1 MFLLIFAIE
10 KEWVLLNIIYVGVFP
25 LHTITINKGERTM
38 TPKKIAVLGGGN
50 GAHTMAAEFA
60 LKGHTVNLFEMPRFK
75 NNMKKVFET
84 KTIKLQGNIP
94 ELQGPVELNMVT
106 DNIAEAVEG
115 CRYICIV
122 APAFAHSGYAKLLK
136 GHLHKDQI
144 VITFP
149 GAFSAL
155 VLKKELEGDDCPIF
169 ADANNLPYDARLTA
183 PGSDTVNVFGRNPIN
198 IAFLPANKG
207 SELID
212 EMREDLFPF
221 EKIYTDVLEC
231 GLAIVNPDWHAGP
244 VLFNISRIESPQVNF
259 FLYEHGWTPSACRL
273 NIAMD
278 KERKAIGEVL
288 GYNLRPMED
297 FAGRPADYEWTW
309 QDLYKEGH
317 GSIGLTPICGPND
330 INSRYLTED
339 IPFGL
344 VPWAAI
350 AELLGVQM
358 PLTNGFIDIINVVH
372 EKDWRKEGRSLED
385 LGITGMDKDTL
396 LNYVRTGKR

>member
-1 MFLLIFAIE
+1 
-10 KEWVLLNIIYVGVFP
+10 
-25 LHTITINKGERTM
+25 M

-60 LKGHTVNLFEMPRFK
+60 LKGHTVNLYEMPRFK

-94 ELQGPVELNMVT
+94 ELQGAVELNMVT
-106 DNIAEAVEG
+106 DDIAAAVEG
-115 CRYICIV
+115 CHYVCIV

-144 VITFP
+144 VVTFP

-155 VLKKELEGDDCPIF
+155 VLKKELDGEDCPIF

-207 SELID
+207 AELID

-244 VLFNISRIESPQVNF
+244 VLFNISRIESPQINF

-297 FAGRPADYEWTW
+297 FAGRPADYKWTW

-330 INSRYLTED
+330 LNSRYLTED

-350 AELLGVQM
+350 AELIGVQM

-385 LGITGMDKDTL
+385 LGIAGMDKDTL
-396 LNYVRTGKR
+396 LKYVRTGER

>member
-1 MFLLIFAIE
+1 
-10 KEWVLLNIIYVGVFP
+10 
-25 LHTITINKGERTM
+25 M

-50 GAHTMAAEFA
+50 GAHTMAAEFT
-60 LKGHTVNLFEMPRFK
+60 LKGHTVNLYEMPQFK
-75 NNMKKVFET
+75 DNMKKVFET
-84 KTIKLQGNIP
+84 GKIECAGVFNGIA
-94 ELQGPVELNMVT
+94 ELNMVT
-106 DNIAEAVEG
+106 DDIAKAVEG
-115 CRYICIV
+115 CRYVCIV

-144 VITFP
+144 VVTFP

-155 VLKKELEGDDCPIF
+155 VLKKEFGDDPDCPVF

-183 PGSDTVNVFGRNPIN
+183 PGSGKVNVFGRNPIN
-198 IAFLPANKG
+198 IAFLPASKG
-207 SELID
+207 PELID

-244 VLFNISRIESPQVNF
+244 VLFNISRIESPWVNF
-259 FLYEHGWTPSACRL
+259 FLYEDGWTPSACKL

-297 FAGRPADYEWTW
+297 FSGKDEDYEWKW
-309 QDLYKEGH
+309 EDLYAAGH

-350 AELLGVQM
+350 AELVGVSM

-372 EKDWRKEGRSLED
+372 GKDWRKEGRDAEG
-385 LGITGMDKDTL
+385 LGIAGMSKEELLRYVNTGIK
-396 LNYVRTGKR
+396 

>member
-1 MFLLIFAIE
+1 
-10 KEWVLLNIIYVGVFP
+10 
-25 LHTITINKGERTM
+25 M

-50 GAHTMAAEFA
+50 GAHTMAAEFT
-60 LKGHTVNLFEMPRFK
+60 LKGHTVNMYEMPQFK
-75 NNMKKVFET
+75 SGMKKVFDT

-94 ELQGPVELNMVT
+94 ELQGSVELNMVT
-106 DNIAEAVEG
+106 DDIAAAVEG
-115 CRYICIV
+115 CHYICIV

-144 VITFP
+144 VVTFP

-155 VLKKELEGDDCPIF
+155 VLKNVFGDDPDCPVF
-169 ADANNLPYDARLTA
+169 ADANNLPYDARLVEK
-183 PGSDTVNVFGRNPIN
+183 GSDTVNVFGRNPIN
-198 IAFLPANKG
+198 IAFLPAEKG
-207 SELID
+207 PARIN

-297 FAGRPADYEWTW
+297 FAGRPEDYKWTW

-330 INSRYLTED
+330 IGSRYLTED

-350 AELLGVQM
+350 AEILGVPM

-372 EKDWRKEGRSLED
+372 ERDWRKEGRSAED
-385 LGITGMDKDTL
+385 LGIVGLNKEQLLKYVQTGVK
-396 LNYVRTGKR
+396 

>member
-1 MFLLIFAIE
+1 
-10 KEWVLLNIIYVGVFP
+10 
-25 LHTITINKGERTM
+25 M

-60 LKGHTVNLFEMPRFK
+60 LKGHIVNLYEMPRFK

-84 KTIKLQGNIP
+84 KTIKLQGNIK

-106 DNIAEAVEG
+106 DDIEKAVEG

-122 APAFAHSGYAKLLK
+122 APAFAHSGYAELLSGK
-136 GHLHKDQI
+136 LHKDQI
-144 VITFP
+144 VVTYP

-155 VLKKELEGDDCPIF
+155 VLKNAFGDDEDCPVF
-169 ADANNLPYDARLTA
+169 ADANNLPYDSRLVE

-198 IAFLPANKG
+198 IAFLPAEKG
-207 SELID
+207 PELID

-244 VLFNISRIESPQVNF
+244 VLFNISRIESPQINF

-278 KERKAIGEVL
+278 KERKAIGDVL

-297 FAGRPADYEWTW
+297 FAGRPEDYEWTW

-330 INSRYLTED
+330 LSSRYLTED

-350 AELLGVQM
+350 AELLGVSM

-372 EKDWRKEGRSLED
+372 EKDWRKEGRNLEQ
-385 LGITGMDKDTL
+385 LGIAGMDKDTL
-396 LNYVRTGKR
+396 LKYVRTGKK

>member
-1 MFLLIFAIE
+1 
-10 KEWVLLNIIYVGVFP
+10 
-25 LHTITINKGERTM
+25 M

-50 GAHTMAAEFA
+50 GAHTMAAELT
-60 LKGHTVNLFEMPRFK
+60 LKGHTVNMFEVPEWK
-75 NNMKKVFET
+75 HNMQKVFDT
-84 KTIKLQGNIP
+84 QTITVKGVLNGTAK
-94 ELQGPVELNMVT
+94 LNMVT

-115 CRYICIV
+115 CKYICIV

-136 GHLHKDQI
+136 GLLNKDQI
-144 VITFP
+144 VVTYP

-155 VLKKELEGDDCPIF
+155 VLREAFGDDENCPVF

-183 PGSDTVNVFGRNPIN
+183 PGSGVVNLFGRNPIN
-198 IAFLPANKG
+198 IAFLPAEKG
-207 SELID
+207 PELID

-244 VLFNISRIESPQVNF
+244 VLFNISNIESPHVNF
-259 FLYEHGWTPSACRL
+259 FLYEHGWTPSACKL
-273 NIAMD
+273 NLALD
-278 KERKAIGEVL
+278 KERKAVGNAL

-297 FAGRPADYEWTW
+297 FAGRGDDYEWTW
-309 QDLYKEGH
+309 EDLYAAGH
-317 GSIGLTPICGPND
+317 GCIGLTPICGPND

-350 AELLGVQM
+350 AEIVGIPM

-372 EKDWRKEGRSLED
+372 EKDWRAEGRSAAD
-385 LGITGMDKDTL
+385 LGIAGLDKDSL
-396 LNYVRTGKR
+396 LKFVRTGKK

>member
-1 MFLLIFAIE
+1 M
-10 KEWVLLNIIYVGVFP
+10 
-25 LHTITINKGERTM
+25 
-38 TPKKIAVLGGGN
+38 
-50 GAHTMAAEFA
+50 
-60 LKGHTVNLFEMPRFK
+60 
-75 NNMKKVFET
+75 
-84 KTIKLQGNIP
+84 
-94 ELQGPVELNMVT
+94 
-106 DNIAEAVEG
+106 EG
-115 CRYICIV
+115 CHYICIV

-144 VITFP
+144 VVTFP

-155 VLKKELEGDDCPIF
+155 VLKNVFGDDPDCPVF
-169 ADANNLPYDARLTA
+169 ADANNLPYDARLVEK
-183 PGSDTVNVFGRNPIN
+183 GSDTVNVFGRNPIN
-198 IAFLPANKG
+198 IAFLPAEKG
-207 SELID
+207 PALIN

-297 FAGRPADYEWTW
+297 FAGRPEDYKWTW

-317 GSIGLTPICGPND
+317 GLHRPDPHLRPQRHRQPLSDGGHPLRPGALGRHRGDSGCSHAPDQRLYRHHQRGP
-330 INSRYLTED
+330 
-339 IPFGL
+339 
-344 VPWAAI
+344 
-350 AELLGVQM
+350 
-358 PLTNGFIDIINVVH
+358 
-372 EKDWRKEGRSLED
+372 
-385 LGITGMDKDTL
+385 
-396 LNYVRTGKR
+396 

>member
-1 MFLLIFAIE
+1 
-10 KEWVLLNIIYVGVFP
+10 
-25 LHTITINKGERTM
+25 M

-50 GAHTMAAEFA
+50 GAHTMAAELA
-60 LKGHTVNLFEMPRFK
+60 LKGHTVNLYEMPQFK
-75 NNMKKVFET
+75 ANMQKVFDT
-84 KTIKLQGNIP
+84 QTIKLQGNIP
-94 ELQGPVELNMVT
+94 ELQGAVKLNMVT
-106 DNIAEAVEG
+106 DDIAAAVEG

-122 APAFAHSGYAKLLK
+122 APAFAHLGYAKLLK
-136 GHLHKDQI
+136 GHVHKDQI
-144 VITFP
+144 IVTYP

-155 VLKKELEGDDCPIF
+155 VMKNVMGDEDCPIF

-198 IAFLPANKG
+198 IAFMPAEKG
-207 SELID
+207 PELID

-221 EKIYTDVLEC
+221 ERIYTDVLEC

-244 VLFNISRIESPQVNF
+244 VLFNISRIESPQVSF
-259 FLYEHGWTPSACRL
+259 YLYEHGWTPSACRL

-278 KERKAIGEVL
+278 KERKALGNVL

-297 FAGRPADYEWTW
+297 FAGRPDDYEWTW

-339 IPFGL
+339 IPYGL

-350 AELLGVQM
+350 AEVVGVDM

-372 EKDWRKEGRSLED
+372 EKDWRALGCGLDE
-385 LGITGMDKDTL
+385 LGIEGMDKDTL
-396 LNYVRTGKR
+396 LAYVRTGKK

>member
-1 MFLLIFAIE
+1 
-10 KEWVLLNIIYVGVFP
+10 
-25 LHTITINKGERTM
+25 M

-50 GAHTMAAEFA
+50 GAHTMAAELT
-60 LKGHTVNLFEMPRFK
+60 LKGHTVNMFEVPEWK
-75 NNMKKVFET
+75 HNMQKVFDT
-84 KTIKLQGNIP
+84 KTITVKG
-94 ELQGPVELNMVT
+94 ELNGTAKLNMVT

-115 CRYICIV
+115 CKYICIV

-136 GHLHKDQI
+136 GLLNKDQI
-144 VITFP
+144 VVTYP

-155 VLKKELEGDDCPIF
+155 VLREAFGDDENCPVF

-183 PGSDTVNVFGRNPIN
+183 PGSGVVNLFGRNPIN
-198 IAFLPANKG
+198 IAFLPAEKG
-207 SELID
+207 PELID

-244 VLFNISRIESPQVNF
+244 VLFNISNIESPHVNF
-259 FLYEHGWTPSACRL
+259 FLYEHGWTPSACKL
-273 NIAMD
+273 NLALD
-278 KERKAIGEVL
+278 KERKAVGNVL

-297 FAGRPADYEWTW
+297 FSGKGDDYEWTW
-309 QDLYKEGH
+309 QDLYAAGH

-350 AELLGVQM
+350 AEVVGVDM

-372 EKDWRKEGRSLED
+372 EKDWRALGCGLEE
-385 LGITGMDKDTL
+385 LGIAGMDKDTL
-396 LNYVRTGKR
+396 LAYVRTGKK

>member
-1 MFLLIFAIE
+1 MSACYIFPFPYNGKAIAA
-10 KEWVLLNIIYVGVFP
+10 
-25 LHTITINKGERTM
+25 NKKVRKDLKTM

-50 GAHTMAAEFA
+50 GAHTMAAELA
-60 LKGHTVNLFEMPRFK
+60 LKGHTVNLYEMPQFK
-75 NNMKKVFET
+75 ANMQKVFDT
-84 KTIKLQGNIP
+84 QTIKLQGNIP
-94 ELQGPVELNMVT
+94 ELQGAVKLNMVT
-106 DNIAEAVEG
+106 DDIAAAVEG

-122 APAFAHSGYAKLLK
+122 APAFAHLGYAKLLK
-136 GHLHKDQI
+136 GHVHKDQVI
-144 VITFP
+144 VTYP

-155 VLKKELEGDDCPIF
+155 VLKNVIGEEDCPIF
-169 ADANNLPYDARLTA
+169 ADANNLPYDARLVEK
-183 PGSDTVNVFGRNPIN
+183 GSDTVNVFGRNPIN
-198 IAFLPANKG
+198 IAFLPAEKG
-207 SELID
+207 PELID

-221 EKIYTDVLEC
+221 ERIYTDVLEC

-278 KERKAIGEVL
+278 KERKALGNVL

-297 FAGRPADYEWTW
+297 FAGRPDDYEWTW

-350 AELLGVQM
+350 AKVVGVDM

-372 EKDWRKEGRSLED
+372 EKDWRANGCGLEE
-385 LGITGMDKDTL
+385 LGIAGMDKDTL
-396 LNYVRTGKR
+396 LAYVRTGKK

>member
-1 MFLLIFAIE
+1 M
-10 KEWVLLNIIYVGVFP
+10 KTKVSS
-25 LHTITINKGERTM
+25 
-38 TPKKIAVLGGGN
+38 PKKIAVLGGGN
-50 GAHTMAAEFA
+50 GAHTMAAEFT
-60 LKGHTVNLFEMPRFK
+60 LKGHTVNLYEMPQFK
-75 NNMKKVFET
+75 ANMQKVFET
-84 KTIKLQGNIP
+84 GKIKAKGVFNGIA
-94 ELQGPVELNMVT
+94 ELNLVT
-106 DNIAEAVEG
+106 DDIAKAVEG

-122 APAFAHSGYAKLLK
+122 APAFSHAGYAKLLK

-144 VITFP
+144 VVTYP

-155 VLKKELEGDDCPIF
+155 VLKKEFGDDADCPIF

-183 PGSDTVNVFGRNPIN
+183 PNSGEVNVFGRNPIN
-198 IAFLPANKG
+198 IAFLPSDKG
-207 SELID
+207 PALIE
-212 EMREDLFPF
+212 EMRDDLFPF

-244 VLFNISRIESPQVNF
+244 VLFNISNIESPHVNF
-259 FLYEHGWTPSACRL
+259 FLYEHGWTPSACKL
-273 NIAMD
+273 NLAMD

-297 FAGRPADYEWTW
+297 FSGKSEDYVWNWE
-309 QDLYKEGH
+309 DLYAAGH
-317 GSIGLTPICGPND
+317 GCIGLTPICGPND

-350 AELLGVQM
+350 AELVGVPM

-372 EKDWRKEGRSLED
+372 GKDWRSEGCGAEE
-385 LGITGMDKDTL
+385 LGIATMNKEQL
-396 LNYVRTGKR
+396 LNYVHTGIK

>member
-1 MFLLIFAIE
+1 
-10 KEWVLLNIIYVGVFP
+10 
-25 LHTITINKGERTM
+25 M

-60 LKGHTVNLFEMPRFK
+60 LKGHTVNLYEMPQFK

-84 KTIKLQGNIP
+84 KTIYLQGNIK

-106 DNIAEAVEG
+106 DDIAAAVEG
-115 CRYICIV
+115 CHYVCLV
-122 APAFAHSGYAKLLK
+122 SPAFAHAGYAKLLK

-144 VITFP
+144 VVTFP

-155 VLKKELEGDDCPIF
+155 VLKNVFGDDEDCPIF
-169 ADANNLPYDARLTA
+169 ADANNLPYDSRLVEK
-183 PGSDTVNVFGRNPIN
+183 GSDTVNVFGRNPIN
-198 IAFLPANKG
+198 IAFLPADKG
-207 SELID
+207 PELID
-212 EMREDLFPF
+212 EMRENLFPF
-221 EKIYTDVLEC
+221 EKIYHDVLEC

-244 VLFNISRIESPQVNF
+244 VLFNISRIESPQVSF
-259 FLYEHGWTPSACRL
+259 YLYEHGWTPSACRL

-278 KERKAIGEVL
+278 KERKALGNVL

-297 FAGRPADYEWTW
+297 FAGLPDDYTWTW

-339 IPFGL
+339 IPYGL

-350 AELLGVQM
+350 AEAVGVPM

-372 EKDWRKEGRSLED
+372 EKDWRAEGCGLEE
-385 LGITGMDKDTL
+385 LGIAGLDKEAL
-396 LNYVRTGKR
+396 LHYVRTGKK

>member
-1 MFLLIFAIE
+1 
-10 KEWVLLNIIYVGVFP
+10 
-25 LHTITINKGERTM
+25 M

-50 GAHTMAAEFA
+50 GAHTMAAELT
-60 LKGHTVNLFEMPRFK
+60 LKGHTVNMFEMSRFK
-75 NNMKKVFET
+75 GGMKKVFET
-84 KTIKLQGNIP
+84 RTIHLQGNIP
-94 ELQGPVELNMVT
+94 ELQGNVTLNMVT
-106 DNIAEAVEG
+106 DDIVAAVEG
-115 CRYICIV
+115 CRYICLV
-122 APAFAHSGYAKLLK
+122 APAFSHSGYAELLK

-155 VLKKELEGDDCPIF
+155 VMKKVFGDDPDCPVF
-169 ADANNLPYDARLTA
+169 ADANNLPYDARLLEK
-183 PGSDTVNVFGRNPIN
+183 GSDTVNVFGRNPIN
-198 IAFLPANKG
+198 IAFLPAEKG
-207 SELID
+207 PALIE

-244 VLFNISRIESPQVNF
+244 VLFNISNIERPQINF

-278 KERKAIGEVL
+278 KERKALGELL

-297 FAGRPADYEWTW
+297 FAGRPEGYQWTW

-330 INSRYLTED
+330 LNSRYLTED

-350 AELLGVQM
+350 AEMLGVPM

-372 EKDWRKEGRSLED
+372 EKNWRTLGRSVED
-385 LGITGMDKDTL
+385 LGIAGMDKEQL
-396 LNYVRTGKR
+396 LHYVRTGKKS